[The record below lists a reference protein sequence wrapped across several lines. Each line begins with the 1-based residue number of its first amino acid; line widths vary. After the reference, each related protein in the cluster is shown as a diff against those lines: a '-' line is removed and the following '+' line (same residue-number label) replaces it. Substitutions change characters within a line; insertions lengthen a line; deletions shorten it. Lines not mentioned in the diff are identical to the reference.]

1 MASYPRPTSARERGL
16 KFSLRDKKRGER
28 INPPGQHGGRRRRI
42 SPFRIALQEKQ
53 KIRYLYNLRDNQLL
67 KLFIELSQKKKSEA
81 LLTTCES
88 FLVNV
93 LFASKWF
100 KSRLHA
106 RQQIAH
112 GHIKVISTV
121 PKEGQKEEK
130 VERVKSASYRLKP
143 GQVVSF
149 WKKELAEN
157 VLIRPNLERDEKIP
171 SYLAVDKQKLT
182 ITYLREPT
190 QEEVERKINLG
201 PVIELYSRRRAK

>member
-1 MASYPRPTSARERGL
+1 MASYPRPTSARERSL
-16 KFSLRDKKRGER
+16 KFSLRDKKRGKR
-28 INPPGQHGGRRRRI
+28 INPPGQHGSKRQRT
-42 SPFRIALQEKQ
+42 SPFRMALQEKQ
-53 KIRYLYNLRDNQLL
+53 KIRFLYNLRDNQLL

-81 LLTTCES
+81 IFLTCES

-112 GHIKVISTV
+112 GHIKVISTTL
-121 PKEGQKEEK
+121 KEGQAEEK
-130 VERVKSASYRLKP
+130 VARVKSASYRLKP

-157 VLIRPNLERDEKIP
+157 ALIKPNLERDEKIP
-171 SYLAVDKQKLT
+171 GYLAVDKQKLT

-201 PVIELYSRRRAK
+201 SVIELYSRKRAK